1 MQFLSLEDF
10 ETQLEQSQVAI
21 RLGIRNEIPEHYVN
35 RVIELYR
42 CYRFISDLLFI
53 TGISRSIYITSG
65 YRCAELNKAVG
76 DVPGSKHCECK
87 AFDFGFSA
95 AACKSDFNKCFEAMK
110 MNVVRYYMRSGLSF
124 YEAVKNFRDH
134 FISHPNKLYVHFQRS

>member
-10 ETQLEQSQVAI
+10 KTQLEQSQVAI
-21 RLGIRNEIPEHYVN
+21 ILGIKNEIPERYGD
-35 RVIELYR
+35 RVIELYH
-42 CYRFISDLLFI
+42 CYRFISGLFI
-53 TGISRSIYITSG
+53 IGISGSIYITSG
-65 YRCAELNKAVG
+65 YRCAELNKAVC
-76 DVPGSKHCECK
+76 DAPGSKHCECK

-110 MNVVRYYMRSGLSF
+110 MNVLRYYMCSGLSF
-124 YEAVKNFRDH
+124 DEAVTNFRNH

>member
-21 RLGIRNEIPEHYVN
+21 RLGIKNEIPEHYVD
-35 RVIELYR
+35 RVIELYH
-42 CYRFISDLLFI
+42 CYRLISDLFI
-53 TGISRSIYITSG
+53 IGISRSIYIISG
-65 YRCAELNKAVG
+65 YRCAELNKAVV

-87 AFDFGFSA
+87 AFDFGFSSV
-95 AACKSDFNKCFEAMK
+95 ACKSDFNKCFEAMK

-124 YEAVKNFRDH
+124 DEAVTNFRNH
-134 FISHPNKLYVHFQRS
+134 FISHADKLFVHFQRS